1 MAPERA
7 SGFLQHLRGLRR
19 PGEHVSPTAAVALF
33 VSTGMVWLLTTRP
46 AAALQVWK
54 LGPHA
59 PLTLDE
65 SLVLASAT
73 AGAFALLAG
82 LFAIGVYVLH
92 WPAIQNRETRQ
103 MIVQARAELA
113 ELQIAQARLSER
125 VASLRRMRAEIATY
139 EAQLM
144 HAHAEDA
151 QAAGRAFESGLELVD
166 DIISEL
172 QSVGAHAG

>member
-7 SGFLQHLRGLRR
+7 GGFLQHLQGLRR
-19 PGEHVSPTAAVALF
+19 PGEHVPPAAAVALF

-46 AAALQVWK
+46 AAALQAWK
-54 LGPHA
+54 PGPHA

-65 SLVLASAT
+65 ALGLASVA

-113 ELQIAQARLSER
+113 ELRIAQARLSGR
-125 VASLRRMRAEIATY
+125 VASLRRLRAEIAMY

-144 HAHAEDA
+144 HAHGEGA
-151 QAAGRAFESGLELVD
+151 QAAGQAFGSGLELVD

-172 QSVGAHAG
+172 QSAGAHGG